1 MKLRTIGKSAAMVGV
16 AVCMT
21 AALSSTNTASAHVIA
36 RGGIANKPV
45 KNGSMIYATAQAGC
59 TDYPDTYEARF
70 VLWAWTGS
78 RYVGV
83 PKTYEAA
90 PVPNAVYG
98 IGTPCR
104 HGYIYHSELELWA
117 YHGNELHKISNSATT
132 TKLC

>member
-1 MKLRTIGKSAAMVGV
+1 MKLPTIGKSAAMVGV

-36 RGGIANKPV
+36 CGGIANKPV

-78 RYVGV
+78 RYVCENLRGRARSERRLRHGDSVSTWVHLSLRAGDLGV
-83 PKTYEAA
+83 P
-90 PVPNAVYG
+90 
-98 IGTPCR
+98 
-104 HGYIYHSELELWA
+104 
-117 YHGNELHKISNSATT
+117 GNGSHRISNSATT